1 MRAPK
6 YALSENVM
14 TLKLGQSKEQVSK
27 ILGIEPYFVVSA
39 DDTQTVFLYKY
50 RVADRAT
57 LPFLMKATNG
67 KKVRG
72 KFINLLVT
80 YDSSNLI
87 KSLKS
92 CDECDKSVVDN
103 KKFDINQIILL
114 FTVVLPAVL
123 IFFGLKAA
131 K

>member
-1 MRAPK
+1 MKYFGILIAVYLLSTLNSCIMRAPK

-72 KFINLLVT
+72 KFINLYDCYEGCT
-80 YDSSNLI
+80 YGWYHG
-87 KSLKS
+87 
-92 CDECDKSVVDN
+92 
-103 KKFDINQIILL
+103 LL
-114 FTVVLPAVL
+114 A
-123 IFFGLKAA
+123 
-131 K
+131 

>member
-1 MRAPK
+1 CNLQYYVYLCK
-6 YALSENVM
+6 LSD
-14 TLKLGQSKEQVSK
+14 SH
-27 ILGIEPYFVVSA
+27 
-39 DDTQTVFLYKY
+39 
-50 RVADRAT
+50 
-57 LPFLMKATNG
+57 
-67 KKVRG
+67 
-72 KFINLLVT
+72 INLLVT